1 MGHDHPHLHSHSH
14 SHIPA
19 GGSAGHARKLLQALA
34 LTASFLTIEL
44 IAAWLT
50 NSLALLSDAAHMFT
64 DSAALAIALAAIRI
78 GQHPA
83 DRKRTFGY
91 YRFEILA
98 AAFNA
103 VLLFLIAGYILWE
116 AGQRLRVP
124 AEIQSVP
131 MLIVAFAGLVVN
143 LVSMR
148 VLESARDESLC
159 VKSAYLEV
167 WSDLIG
173 SAGVM
178 IAAAIIW
185 LTGWTWVDSLVAALI
200 GLWVLPRTWSLLKD
214 SLNILL
220 QGVPE
225 GVDLDAIESA
235 LQEFPCVREVHALHV
250 WAVTTGRHVM
260 SAHLVVSPESFSNPA
275 FLAEVVEAMEHRFGL
290 THTTI
295 QLESSEAAPP
305 H

>member
-1 MGHDHPHLHSHSH
+1 MGHSHSH
-14 SHIPA
+14 SHTPA
-19 GGSAGHARKLLQALA
+19 GGSAEHARKLRLALA
-34 LTASFLTIEL
+34 LTGSFLTIEL

-64 DSAALAIALAAIRI
+64 DAVALAIALVAIRI
-78 GQHPA
+78 GQRSA
-83 DRKRTFGY
+83 DRRRTFGY

-103 VLLFLIAGYILWE
+103 VLLFLVAGYILWE
-116 AGQRLRVP
+116 AYQRLRVP

-131 MLIVAFAGLVVN
+131 MLIVGFAGLVVN
-143 LVSMR
+143 FISLRM
-148 VLESARDESLC
+148 LESASTESLN
-159 VKSAYLEV
+159 VKGAYLEV
-167 WSDLIG
+167 WSDLLG

-200 GLWVLPRTWSLLKD
+200 GLWVVPRTWSLLKD

-225 GVDLDAIESA
+225 GVDLDAVESA
-235 LQEFPCVREVHALHV
+235 LRKFPGVKEVHALHV

-260 SAHLVVSPESFSNPA
+260 STHLVVTPATLSDPA
-275 FLAEVVEAMEHRFGL
+275 FLAEVTEAMEHRFGL

-295 QLESSEAAPP
+295 QLESSEAVPP

>member
-1 MGHDHPHLHSHSH
+1 MGQGHSHAH
-14 SHIPA
+14 APA
-19 GGSAGHARKLLQALA
+19 GRSEGHARKLRLTLA
-34 LTASFLTIEL
+34 LTGSFLAIEL
-44 IAAWLT
+44 AAAWLT

-64 DSAALAIALAAIRI
+64 DAAALAIALAAIRI
-78 GQHPA
+78 GQRSA

-103 VLLFLIAGYILWE
+103 VLLFLVAGYILWE
-116 AGQRLRVP
+116 AYQRLRAP
-124 AEIQSVP
+124 AEILSVP
-131 MLIVAFAGLVVN
+131 MLIVGFAGLVVN
-143 LVSMR
+143 FISLRM
-148 VLESARDESLC
+148 LQSASTESLN
-159 VKSAYLEV
+159 VKGAYLEV
-167 WSDLIG
+167 WSDLLG
-173 SAGVM
+173 SVGVM
-178 IAAAIIW
+178 IAAAVIW

-200 GLWVLPRTWSLLKD
+200 GLWVVPRTWRLLAD

-225 GVDLDAIESA
+225 GVDLDAVESA
-235 LQEFPCVREVHALHV
+235 LREFPGVREVHALHV

-260 SAHLVVSPESFSNPA
+260 SAHLVVTPAALSDPA
-275 FLAEVVEAMEHRFGL
+275 FLAEVTEAMEHRFGL

-295 QLESSEAAPP
+295 QLESSEAERP

>member
-1 MGHDHPHLHSHSH
+1 MAHDHSHSH
-14 SHIPA
+14 VPTD
-19 GGSAGHARKLLQALA
+19 GSAGHARKLRAALA
-34 LTASFLTIEL
+34 LTGSFLIIEL

-64 DSAALAIALAAIRI
+64 DTAALAIALVAIRI
-78 GQHPA
+78 GQRSA
-83 DRKRTFGY
+83 DRRRTFGY

-103 VLLFLIAGYILWE
+103 VLLFLVAGYILWE
-116 AGQRLRVP
+116 AYQRLRVP
-124 AEIQSVP
+124 AEIQSIP
-131 MLIVAFAGLVVN
+131 MLIVGFAGLVAN
-143 LVSMR
+143 LISLR
-148 VLESARDESLC
+148 VLQSASTESLN

-167 WSDLIG
+167 LSDLLG

-178 IAAAIIW
+178 IAAAVIW
-185 LTGWTWVDSLVAALI
+185 MTGWTWVDSLVAALI
-200 GLWVLPRTWSLLKD
+200 GLWVVPRTWSLLKD
-214 SLNILL
+214 SVNILL

-225 GVDLDAIESA
+225 GVDLEVIEST
-235 LQEFPCVREVHALHV
+235 LREFAGVKEVHALHV

-260 SAHLVVSPESFSNPA
+260 SAHLVVSPETLSDPA
-275 FLAEVVEAMEHRFGL
+275 FLPQVTEAMEHRFGL

-295 QLESSEAAPP
+295 QLESSTAAPL

>member
-1 MGHDHPHLHSHSH
+1 MGHDHSHSH
-14 SHIPA
+14 APA
-19 GGSAGHARKLLQALA
+19 GGAADHARKLRIALS
-34 LTASFLTIEL
+34 LTGGFFAIEL

-50 NSLALLSDAAHMFT
+50 NSLALLSDAAHMFM
-64 DSAALAIALAAIRI
+64 DAAALAIALVAIRI

-103 VLLFLIAGYILWE
+103 VLLFVVAGYILWE
-116 AGQRLRVP
+116 AYQRLRVP

-131 MLIVAFAGLVVN
+131 MLMVGFAGLVVN
-143 LVSMR
+143 FISLRM
-148 VLESARDESLC
+148 LQSASTESLN
-159 VKSAYLEV
+159 VKGAYLEV
-167 WSDLIG
+167 WSDLLG

-178 IAAAIIW
+178 IAAAVIW

-225 GVDLDAIESA
+225 GVDINAVESA
-235 LQEFPCVREVHALHV
+235 LREFAGVKEVHALHV

-260 SAHLVVSPESFSNPA
+260 STHLVVSPDKLSDPA
-275 FLAEVVEAMEHRFGL
+275 FLAQVTEAMEQRFGL

-295 QLESSEAAPP
+295 QLESSEAGPP